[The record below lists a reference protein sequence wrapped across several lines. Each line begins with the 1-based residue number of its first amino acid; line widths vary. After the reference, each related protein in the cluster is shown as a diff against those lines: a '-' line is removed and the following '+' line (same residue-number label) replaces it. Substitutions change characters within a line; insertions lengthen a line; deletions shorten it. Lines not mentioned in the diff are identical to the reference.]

1 MKIVN
6 DSYEILTD
14 LSNPISILKN
24 IESIARTCY
33 KSEDKITDDSCIR
46 FCKMLV
52 DRDTDTTVPIY
63 IGNELID
70 EYILNKN
77 SRTVLRSG
85 GRA

>member
-1 MKIVN
+1 MLDARMAGRGALITPPALENVRAGNNTEKTDNN
-6 DSYEILTD
+6 DNSKLDEL
-14 LSNPISILKN
+14 
-24 IESIARTCY
+24 IELIKRLI
-33 KSEDKITDDSCIR
+33 DKDDNTP
-46 FCKMLV
+46 M
-52 DRDTDTTVPIY
+52 PIY

>member
-1 MKIVN
+1 MYIDSHIDLHGSLYKKEMSITGRMKGENRAEKTDN
-6 DSYEILTD
+6 DNSKIDEL
-14 LSNPISILKN
+14 
-24 IESIARTCY
+24 IELI
-33 KSEDKITDDSCIR
+33 KKLIDKDDNTP
-46 FCKMLV
+46 M
-52 DRDTDTTVPIY
+52 PIY